1 MVSDIDL
8 VGLIQSP
15 VAECR
20 VSKIKTSTKDH
31 SFQDFKDHCLVEG
44 GRQSGGYFNNSG
56 RFLLELVPVAELE

>member
-44 GRQSGGYFNNSG
+44 GRQSGGYFNN
-56 RFLLELVPVAELE
+56 

>member
-44 GRQSGGYFNNSG
+44 GRQSGGSD